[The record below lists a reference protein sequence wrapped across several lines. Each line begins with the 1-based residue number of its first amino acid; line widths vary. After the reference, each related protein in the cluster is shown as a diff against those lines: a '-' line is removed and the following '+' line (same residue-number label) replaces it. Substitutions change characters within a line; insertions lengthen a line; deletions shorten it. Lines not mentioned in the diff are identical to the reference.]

1 MYNSVQPCKSH
12 SINKQIVDASM
23 RWKVG
28 KLFSCHMTLSCHGTR
43 LMKQPVGTLGARA
56 RAYDCTVT
64 KKLFF
69 LPTKVYSKSLWKISV
84 TVIKKPINLTN
95 LLVFWCRLNQE
106 VAKKLLCNGAVTKD
120 QTFQP
125 HDFRTL
131 FSRNRP

>member
-1 MYNSVQPCKSH
+1 MHAEKWNVMYNSVQPCKSH

-64 KKLFF
+64 KKLLF
-69 LPTKVYSKSLWKISV
+69 LPTNFLFQIIMKNKCDCD
-84 TVIKKPINLTN
+84 KKPINLAN
-95 LLVFWCRLNQE
+95 FLVFWGKFNQE
-106 VAKKLLCNGAVTKD
+106 VAKKLHCCVDWL
-120 QTFQP
+120 
-125 HDFRTL
+125 
-131 FSRNRP
+131 